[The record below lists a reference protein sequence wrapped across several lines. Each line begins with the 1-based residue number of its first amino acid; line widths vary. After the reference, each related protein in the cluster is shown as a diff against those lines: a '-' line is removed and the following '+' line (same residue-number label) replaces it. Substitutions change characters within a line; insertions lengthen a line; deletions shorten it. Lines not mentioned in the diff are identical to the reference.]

1 MDRILMC
8 IVAGMC
14 MTACSGNMDQPYAG
28 LQSELEAYVAEKED
42 ARIGVAVIINDA
54 DTVAVNGDMDFPMLS
69 VYKFPIALA
78 VGDRCRMDR
87 VGLDYMCGVTQA
99 DMLRDTYSPMLEK
112 YGDVDSVGIPLRELL
127 GYSLQLSDNNASD
140 IVLKWAGGCGQ
151 VQEHLMAMDV
161 QGVNVAATEA
171 EMYADNALCYT
182 NVSTPLAMAGL
193 LNRFDKEYD
202 DSISVGIKRLM
213 ETCDTG
219 IDRLPAGFEDA
230 ATAIIGH
237 KTGTGFIL
245 PDGRIMAV
253 NDCGYVHLPDGHRY
267 SIAVFIAESAYDMT
281 TTSGLIADISR
292 ITYEYITSHNK

>member
-14 MTACSGNMDQPYAG
+14 MMACSGRMDKPYAG

-54 DTVAVNGDMDFPMLS
+54 DTVVVNGDMDFPMLS

-78 VGDRCRMDR
+78 VAERCRMDG
-87 VGLDYMCGVTQA
+87 VGLGHMCGVTQA

-112 YGDVDSVGIPLRELL
+112 YGDVDSIGISLRELL

-140 IVLKWAGGCGQ
+140 IVLEWAGGCGR
-151 VQEHLMAMDV
+151 VQDYLTETGAHGIAV
-161 QGVNVAATEA
+161 VATEA
-171 EMYADNALCYT
+171 EMYADNALCYG

-193 LNRFDKEYD
+193 LNRFDEEFN
-202 DSISVGIKRLM
+202 DSISMGIKQLM

-219 IDRLPAGFEDA
+219 TDRLAAGFEA
-230 ATAIIGH
+230 AETVVAGH
-237 KTGTGFIL
+237 KTGTGFML

-253 NDCGYVHLPDGHRY
+253 NDCGYVHLPESSRY

-292 ITYEYITSHNK
+292 ITYEYISGMK